1 MFKAVNSP
9 SQKSGQNI
17 PIRHATILAVKQMTL
32 LIRIVLVVYESCPL
46 CTRHGVMDCIDILGI
61 ALVDQ
66 CSFDNALL
74 AASHL
79 TSLSPMT
86 PARRQW
92 LTQFDDFIYLT

>member
-1 MFKAVNSP
+1 
-9 SQKSGQNI
+9 
-17 PIRHATILAVKQMTL
+17 MTP
-32 LIRIVLVVYESCPL
+32 LIWVVLVVYENCL
-46 CTRHGVMDCIDILGI
+46 CIRHDGIDIHGL

-66 CSFDNALL
+66 CSLENALL